1 MGYEIGSKRG
11 VANHYGPRGTD
22 NQYGGQD
29 NSVGKVKEASWTFDY
44 DKLPA
49 YSASNLEMQ
58 IPANSTVLHAHI
70 RVLTAAVSSGTA
82 NLTVGLTA
90 TDGSVVDADGL
101 IKATDATYARMQVKG
116 LRQAGTGDYIA
127 VLPVGAKDVEITVAS
142 AAALTAGR
150 FELVVQYQYN

>member
-22 NQYGGQD
+22 GQYGGQD
-29 NSVGKVKEASWTFDY
+29 NSVGKIKEASWTFDY

-82 NLTVGLTA
+82 DLFKINSDTSISSIPSPFLSDSIPMMITA
-90 TDGSVVDADGL
+90 L
-101 IKATDATYARMQVKG
+101 FH
-116 LRQAGTGDYIA
+116 
-127 VLPVGAKDVEITVAS
+127 P
-142 AAALTAGR
+142 
-150 FELVVQYQYN
+150 